1 MLVGLIT
8 RLNAVHQKNNAQY
21 ALMQNRMNMMSAVKN
36 TAFGSSNLETLHHL
50 DTSFAMNNDYNQ
62 TLLLLA
68 TAQEQAAK
76 NLLDNEAKN
85 NKISYIA

>member
-1 MLVGLIT
+1 MLVGLMT

-21 ALMQNRMNMMSAVKN
+21 ALMQNRMNMMNAVRN
-36 TAFGSSNLETLHHL
+36 TSFGNSNLEALHQL

-68 TAQEQAAK
+68 TAQEQASK
-76 NLLDNEAKN
+76 ELLAHEAKN